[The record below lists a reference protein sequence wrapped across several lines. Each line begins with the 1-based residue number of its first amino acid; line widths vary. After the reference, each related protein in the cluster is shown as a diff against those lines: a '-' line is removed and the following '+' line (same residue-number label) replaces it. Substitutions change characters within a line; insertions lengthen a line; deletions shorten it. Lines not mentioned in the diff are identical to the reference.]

1 MQTHRSGRAE
11 ADSGRFPGPVLPT
24 FSNLSRRFADT
35 EVLRQTKNRRKGRE
49 TVPNPI
55 APHRTRRTQLGRSET
70 ATSYSTAAS
79 MPTAIRKNVH
89 FSSVRRPI
97 GWSHRDTH
105 DYELIPREVMRVAFG
120 VMLLYVGFLFVRPR
134 PERQAPRGGTARRC
148 WRRSPPPLPGQAGE
162 AAAAGRRHRV
172 SFIGK

>member
-79 MPTAIRKNVH
+79 VPTAIRKNVAFFQRSPANRMEPQRH
-89 FSSVRRPI
+89 TRLRVDSPRSHARRLWRDVALCRLLVRSSSTRAA
-97 GWSHRDTH
+97 S
-105 DYELIPREVMRVAFG
+105 
-120 VMLLYVGFLFVRPR
+120 
-134 PERQAPRGGTARRC
+134 APRRHC
-148 WRRSPPPLPGQAGE
+148 SPVLATI
-162 AAAAGRRHRV
+162 AAAASRSSRRGGSCRATT
-172 SFIGK
+172 SSIIYR